1 MSPTLTPAAAP
12 ALAPALVQNDLLET
26 GFDALGALSSPAP
39 PVPAVVAVV
48 PIVPAPAAAVEPPST
63 TSAPSGGFDAS
74 SKWLLCCFILVIDV
88 IVLWVKRIL
97 WNILLIFAQVLLD
110 VH

>member
-26 GFDALGALSSPAP
+26 GFDALGALPSPAP

-48 PIVPAPAAAVEPPST
+48 PIVPAPAAAVEPP
-63 TSAPSGGFDAS
+63 GGFDAS